1 MKFSTANTFYI
12 LFLLQATSILN
23 VHAVAVTDN
32 HDESIVVQPTTTTT
46 ETATTVR
53 NNRSLR
59 GSGEGATTLKT
70 NQRRSLSATGSCV
83 LPIYAGI
90 KNYCFLDL
98 TQLQCSIQNNGKG
111 GTWTQYGTCPAPHTR
126 ERELSSTT
134 RELTVYGSCQYN
146 DPGNGG
152 VGCEN
157 HVTEYSCKCYIPNS
171 TWTANGVC

>member
-1 MKFSTANTFYI
+1 MSLTKQKKAKEKQRQTSKETNERSATIYTVTVHTHFHQFPLNIMKFSTANTFYI

-90 KNYCFLDL
+90 KNYCF
-98 TQLQCSIQNNGKG
+98 
-111 GTWTQYGTCPAPHTR
+111 
-126 ERELSSTT
+126 ST
-134 RELTVYGSCQYN
+134 
-146 DPGNGG
+146 
-152 VGCEN
+152 
-157 HVTEYSCKCYIPNS
+157 
-171 TWTANGVC
+171 